1 MKVVDSLL
9 AMIGATP
16 GRKAAPPTYRAIAD
30 GLIITATKAEAWF
43 ELPTAN
49 TDTMPEQLLEDEVLS
64 VVKVAGR
71 ALKDSDCHIKIVW
84 ASLEGDEYVRRV
96 EGQYSAGDWRRWV
109 EMRAES
115 IDSMQLP
122 DRHVLLGVVI
132 AEGAKHD
139 TTAVQQL
146 AAPAFGI
153 EQHRVKDSDLAKYAG
168 IAFKLGRQL
177 RSSRLNARLAS
188 AELLS
193 WVVAREQLRS
203 LGAVPRHG
211 AITGASLASLTSG
224 HVEPFADHVR
234 IRDARGAAAGYVSV
248 LPITDFPEEMA
259 IPGEGEWLRT
269 ISDITRISELDDETA
284 GDEVP
289 VIVDASVRFRVMSRS
304 QSLKLVNDAKD
315 LATEQ
320 RRSAGKSAAAEPG
333 EDVLDAGDIA
343 TGLRSEIQRDGMIL
357 IRSHPRLVVSAETR
371 DELEANVAAVIN
383 HYADSGIQVSRG
395 TDEQRELWLET
406 LPGDQ
411 LRVDDLGH
419 VQDGIGFFGSLFWGG
434 SALSDT
440 KGPVIGHLTGSTPG
454 LVHQDVTQ
462 YSKRDRA
469 TTIAMIGLSG
479 QGKTTLLELL
489 LLDAAFKDSWCLLLD
504 WKGDTSGIVTAAK
517 AFGLESRLM
526 QVSSSYSG
534 AMDLF
539 QALPLDE
546 APEKVSRQLS
556 LIAPRDLAYSAERHS
571 LAAANRVARSADT
584 PTTWATIQDL
594 IAQPEGSEEKRLGI
608 ALAELADTNLGR
620 VMMGK
625 PSGKSVLTTEPGLWV
640 LQMPGL
646 ALPGADAAPE
656 TWDSTQRLSIAAM
669 RAVTTHALYMSS
681 SHLLRSRSKVI
692 AIPEAHR
699 MLMTSEGRDF
709 MGQIARMGRAFGT
722 ALLLDSQDATG
733 ISQHEGLVEQLAAVF
748 GFRLRSVGQQ
758 DALAALLGLEPD
770 DETRNWIRTLN
781 VSESRA
787 QIAGDEVESDDKGNC
802 LVRIDTELAQMRV
815 DLPSAEI
822 QRLLDTN
829 PTRAAAA
836 AAEDPDVD
844 RAAAD
849 MEVKTA

>member
-16 GRKAAPPTYRAIAD
+16 GRKAAPPTYRAIAE

-84 ASLEGDEYVRRV
+84 ASLEGDQYVRRV

-109 EMRAES
+109 EMRAAS
-115 IDSMQLP
+115 IDAMQLP

-132 AEGAKHD
+132 AEGTKHD

-153 EQHRVKDSDLAKYAG
+153 EQHRVKSADLAKYAG

-211 AITGASLASLTSG
+211 AITGASLAALTSG
-224 HVEPFADHVR
+224 HVDPFPDHVR
-234 IRDARGAAAGYVSV
+234 IRDERGGVAGYVSV

-269 ISDITRISELDDETA
+269 VSDITRISELDDETA
-284 GDEVP
+284 GDEIP

-320 RRSAGKSAAAEPG
+320 RRSASKTSATEPG

-419 VQDGIGFFGSLFWGG
+419 VQDGVGFFGSLFWGG
-434 SALSDT
+434 SALSEKD
-440 KGPVIGHLTGSTPG
+440 GPVIGHLTGSTPG
-454 LVHQDVTQ
+454 LVHLDVTQ
-462 YSKRDRA
+462 FSKRDQP
-469 TTIAMIGLSG
+469 TTVGIVGLSG
-479 QGKTTLLELL
+479 QGKTTLLQLL
-489 LLDAAFKDSWCLLLD
+489 LLDAAFKDSWCLMLD

-517 AFGLESRLM
+517 HFGLPSRLM
-526 QVSSSYSG
+526 QVSGAYSG

-539 QALPLDE
+539 QALPPDE

-556 LIAPRDLAYSAERHS
+556 LIAPRDLAHSAERIS
-571 LAAANRVARSADT
+571 LAAANRVARSTST

-594 IAQPEGSEEKRLGI
+594 IGQPEEEERRLGY
-608 ALAELADTNLGR
+608 ALAELAQTNLGR
-620 VMMGK
+620 VMMGE
-625 PSGKSVLTTEPGLWV
+625 PAGKSVLTTEPGLWA

-646 ALPGADAAPE
+646 ALPSADAAPE
-656 TWDSTQRLSIAAM
+656 TWDSSQRLSIAAM

-681 SHLLRSRSKVI
+681 SHLLRRRSKVI

-699 MLMTSEGRDF
+699 MLMTAEGRDF

-722 ALLLDSQDATG
+722 ALLADSQDADG

-748 GFRLRSVGQQ
+748 GFRLQSVGQQ

-770 DETRNWIRTLN
+770 DETRQWIRHLN

-787 QIAGDEVESDDKGNC
+787 QFEGDNAESDDKGNC

-829 PTRAAAA
+829 P
-836 AAEDPDVD
+836 D
-844 RAAAD
+844 RAVD
-849 MEVKTA
+849 MEDERETA

>member
-1 MKVVDSLL
+1 MKVIDSLL

-49 TDTMPEQLLEDEVLS
+49 TDTMPEQMLEDEVLS

-71 ALKDSDCHIKIVW
+71 ALKDSDCHLKIVW

-96 EGQYSAGDWRRWV
+96 EGEYSTGDWRNWV
-109 EMRAES
+109 EMRAAS
-115 IDSMQLP
+115 IDAMQLP

-132 AEGAKHD
+132 AEGTKHD

-153 EQHRVKDSDLAKYAG
+153 EQHRVKASDLAKYAG
-168 IAFKLGRQL
+168 VAFKLGRQL
-177 RSSRLNARLAS
+177 RASRLNAHLAS

-193 WVVAREQLRS
+193 WVIAREQLRS

-211 AITGASLASLTSG
+211 AITGAALATLTNG
-224 HVEPFADHVR
+224 HVEPYPDHVR
-234 IRDARGAAAGYVSV
+234 IRDDRGAAAGYVSV

-259 IPGEGEWLRT
+259 VPGEGEWLRT
-269 ISDITRISELDDETA
+269 ISDVTRISDVDDETA
-284 GDEVP
+284 GDELP

-320 RRSAGKSAAAEPG
+320 RRSAGKTSAGDPG
-333 EDVLDAGDIA
+333 EDVLEAGDVA
-343 TGLRSEIQRDGMIL
+343 AGLRSEITRDGMIL

-419 VQDGIGFFGSLFWGG
+419 VQDGVGFFGSLFWGG
-434 SALSDT
+434 SSLSDK
-440 KGPVIGHLTGSTPG
+440 KGSVIGHLTGSTPG
-454 LVHQDVTQ
+454 LVHLDVTQ
-462 YSKRDRA
+462 FSKRDQP
-469 TTIAMIGLSG
+469 TTVGVIGLSG
-479 QGKTTLLELL
+479 QGKTTLLQLL
-489 LLDAAFKDSWCLLLD
+489 LLDAALKDSWCLMLD
-504 WKGDTSGIVTAAK
+504 WKGDTSGIVTAAQH
-517 AFGLESRLM
+517 FGIPSRLM
-526 QVSSSYSG
+526 QVSGAYSG

-556 LIAPRDLAYSAERHS
+556 LIAPRDLAYSAERLS
-571 LAAANRVARSADT
+571 LAAANRVARSTST

-594 IAQPEGSEEKRLGI
+594 MRQDEDDEARRLGV
-608 ALAELADTNLGR
+608 ALAELAQTNLGR
-620 VMMGK
+620 VMMAEPAGK
-625 PSGKSVLTTEPGLWV
+625 PVLTTEPGLWA

-646 ALPGADAAPE
+646 ALPSADAAPE
-656 TWDSTQRLSIAAM
+656 TWDSSQRLSIAAM

-681 SHLLRSRSKVI
+681 SHLLRRRSKVI

-699 MLMTSEGRDF
+699 MLMTAEGRDF

-722 ALLLDSQDATG
+722 ALLADSQDAYG

-748 GFRLRSVGQQ
+748 GFRLQSVGQQ

-770 DETRNWIRTLN
+770 DETRYWIRHLN

-787 QIAGDEVESDDKGNC
+787 QLDGDNAESDDKGNC

-815 DLPSAEI
+815 DLPSAAI
-822 QRLLDTN
+822 QKLLDTN
-829 PTRAAAA
+829 P
-836 AAEDPDVD
+836 D
-844 RAAAD
+844 RAAEREPDRAD
-849 MEVKTA
+849 ELERESA